1 MWKPATNTRSVAS
14 MSRTRWRPMR
24 RVSMLGPLMGNTGGK
39 PMAKKAR
46 KKASKKSRKKAAK
59 KSAVTRT
66 KTKVSKARKVR
77 KSFVKPVA
85 KKSKAKRT
93 TKRARKSKPKTF
105 GQRVASAFSVVSD
118 TVTGT
123 DKLRNKMEPPATSE
137 TE

>member
-14 MSRTRWRPMR
+14 RSRTRWRPVR

-46 KKASKKSRKKAAK
+46 KKAAK
-59 KSAVTRT
+59 KSAVKRT
-66 KTKVSKARKVR
+66 KTKVLKTRKARK
-77 KSFVKPVA
+77 PAA
-85 KKSKAKRT
+85 KKSKAKTKSKRT
-93 TKRARKSKPKTF
+93 TKRARKSKTF
-105 GQRVASAFSVVSD
+105 GQRVASAISVVSD
-118 TVTGT
+118 TITGT